1 MGDST
6 ARPPDPPERSE
17 PPRGGRR
24 PSLPGRLLGG
34 GARGA
39 QRVARAT
46 GVEEAAEALAE
57 EAIVRAIESEA
68 AERAIARVL
77 QGPALEEAVE
87 QAMAS
92 PAVERALTQAI
103 DSEMI
108 DRVWERLLASDE
120 AQKLVE
126 RIAEAP
132 EVRAAITAQG
142 AGLIEDL
149 GRETARTT
157 HRLDGVLERIARGLL
172 RRSQRAGETSR
183 AGLVSRGLAL
193 VLDAAILNAAFF
205 AASSIIAL
213 LGSLVFDESSA
224 PAIAIGATAWFLAGA
239 AYLTFFWSLAG
250 QTPGMRFLR
259 IRLEA
264 PGGRRIGL
272 RAAIRRFAGLVLS
285 VIPFGA
291 GFLGVL
297 YSERRRGWADRI
309 AGTEVIYV
317 TTDPKPAPWS
327 TGGQADPEPGVA

>member
-1 MGDST
+1 MGDRS
-6 ARPPDPPERSE
+6 ARPPDPPERRKPSE
-17 PPRGGRR
+17 EARR
-24 PSLPGRLLGG
+24 QSLPERLIGS

-39 QRVARAT
+39 QRVVRAT

-77 QGPALEEAVE
+77 QGPALEEAVA
-87 QAMAS
+87 QALAS

-103 DSEMI
+103 DSEMV

-132 EVRAAITAQG
+132 EVRAAIASQG
-142 AGLIEDL
+142 VGLVQDL

-157 HRLDGVLERIARGLL
+157 HRLDGGLERIARRLL
-172 RRSQRAGETSR
+172 RRPRRETESDR
-183 AGLVSRGLAL
+183 AGLVSRGLAIAID
-193 VLDAAILNAAFF
+193 VGILNAAFF

-213 LGSLVFDESSA
+213 LGSLLLNESSA
-224 PAIAIGATAWFLAGA
+224 PAIAIGAAFWLLSGA
-239 AYLTFFWSLAG
+239 AYLIFFWSLAG

-259 IRLEA
+259 IRLDLAGE
-264 PGGRRIGL
+264 RRIGL
-272 RAAIRRFAGLVLS
+272 RAAFRRFVGLVLS
-285 VIPFGA
+285 VLSLGV

-297 YSERRRGWADRI
+297 FSDRRRGWADRM
-309 AGTEVIYV
+309 AGTDVVYL
-317 TTDPKPAPWS
+317 TTGPKPAPWS
-327 TGGQADPEPGVA
+327 REEEAEPQPGVA